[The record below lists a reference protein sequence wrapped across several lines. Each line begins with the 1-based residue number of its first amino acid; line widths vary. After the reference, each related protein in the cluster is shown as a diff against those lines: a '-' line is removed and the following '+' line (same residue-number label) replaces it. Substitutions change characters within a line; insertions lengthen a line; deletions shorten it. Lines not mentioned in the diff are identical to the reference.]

1 MDAHIFEC
9 WLPPHIVF
17 CRCCARGTPDAHCP
31 IPAAAP
37 FGSKVQTYVDYAA
50 SGRPLPQV
58 EAFMQQRVLPYY
70 ANTHTET
77 SGGPPLQDFTWLLQ
91 QRP

>member
-1 MDAHIFEC
+1 
-9 WLPPHIVF
+9 
-17 CRCCARGTPDAHCP
+17 
-31 IPAAAP
+31 
-37 FGSKVQTYVDYAA
+37 
-50 SGRPLPQV
+50 
-58 EAFMQQRVLPYY
+58 MQQRVLPYY